1 MQHQKNLNY
10 ILLGSQE
17 SMMEA
22 IFEKK
27 TSPFYHFGQMI
38 RLPKIPYED
47 FLTYITE
54 RLPNKSTLVAEE
66 ILGFSACHPYYTQQ
80 LSSQVWEMMKYQKIN
95 DDVVRK
101 AVDALVSM
109 HDLDYERLW
118 QNLNRTDRFTLK
130 QLVLNR
136 QPLQNRNQAT
146 STSYSS
152 LLRMIKSGLIVRST
166 HYEVEDPF
174 FRQWISQNILQ

>member
-1 MQHQKNLNY
+1 
-10 ILLGSQE
+10 
-17 SMMEA
+17 MEA

-38 RLPKIPYED
+38 RLPKIPHVD
-47 FLTYITE
+47 FMTYITE
-54 RLPNKSTLVAEE
+54 RLPDGDTEVAEE
-66 ILGFSACHPYYTQQ
+66 ILKFTSCHPYYTQQ
-80 LSSQVWEMMKYQKIN
+80 LSSQVWEMMYYQKVTDN
-95 DDVVRK
+95 VVKK
-101 AVDALVSM
+101 AIEALVTM

-136 QPLQNRNQAT
+136 QPMQNGSQAA

-152 LLRMIKSGLIVRST
+152 LLRMMKSGLVVRTS

-174 FRQWISQNILQ
+174 FRQWIHQNIM

>member
-1 MQHQKNLNY
+1 
-10 ILLGSQE
+10 
-17 SMMEA
+17 MEA

-54 RLPNKSTLVAEE
+54 RLPNKSTEVAME
-66 ILGFSACHPYYTQQ
+66 ILGFSMCHPYYTQQ

-152 LLRMIKSGLIVRST
+152 LLRMIKSGIVVRST
-166 HYEVEDPF
+166 HYEVVTIFIRPLCL
-174 FRQWISQNILQ
+174 RLQSFSI

>member
-1 MQHQKNLNY
+1 
-10 ILLGSQE
+10 
-17 SMMEA
+17 
-22 IFEKK
+22 
-27 TSPFYHFGQMI
+27 MI
-38 RLPKIPYED
+38 RLPKIPHED
-47 FLTYITE
+47 FMVYITE
-54 RLPNKSTLVAEE
+54 RLPNGNAEVAEE
-66 ILGFSACHPYYTQQ
+66 ILRFTACHPYYTQQ